1 MEGSK
6 STPVS
11 NGVPPLSRISY
22 VLSKNKQTLFNHIA
36 KLFRL
41 SLVSHLVEFVLTGPT
56 IGKRTIGGERG
67 GKGVEGEG
75 GTILQPARKVYD
87 FQSVNS
93 TSTRDYSE
101 SCHANMSPAFA
112 SELRVKKC
120 AQNLAREGGIRQRQK
135 TFST

>member
-56 IGKRTIGGERG
+56 IGKRTIGGGRG
-67 GKGVEGEG
+67 GEG
-75 GTILQPARKVYD
+75 GGRGGNY
-87 FQSVNS
+87 S
-93 TSTRDYSE
+93 STRS
-101 SCHANMSPAFA
+101 
-112 SELRVKKC
+112 
-120 AQNLAREGGIRQRQK
+120 
-135 TFST
+135 